1 MHFDYMIKT
10 VAGDS
15 IDILDIGNCAL
26 QINNDRGEFWY
37 LIIKTELGW
46 TEVFEF
52 GPITP
57 DIKRL
62 PTLCSMIY
70 KRFEYRQNKIEDIIF
85 NAINSASRNV
95 TQVTEVSVDDAKS
108 NMRNLVDYV

>member
-26 QINNDRGEFWY
+26 QINNDRKEFWY
-37 LIIKTELGW
+37 LVIKTELGW

-52 GPITP
+52 GPVDP
-57 DIKRL
+57 DIDKL
-62 PTLCSMIY
+62 PTYCAMAY
-70 KRFEYRQNKIEDIIF
+70 KRFEYRQSKIEDIIF
-85 NAINSASRNV
+85 NAINNASRNV
-95 TQVTEVSVDDAKS
+95 TQVIEVSVDDAKS
-108 NMRNLVDYV
+108 GMRNLVKYI

>member
-26 QINNDRGEFWY
+26 QINNDRKEFWY
-37 LIIKTELGW
+37 LVIKTELGW

-52 GPITP
+52 G
-57 DIKRL
+57 L
-62 PTLCSMIY
+62 
-70 KRFEYRQNKIEDIIF
+70 
-85 NAINSASRNV
+85 
-95 TQVTEVSVDDAKS
+95 
-108 NMRNLVDYV
+108 